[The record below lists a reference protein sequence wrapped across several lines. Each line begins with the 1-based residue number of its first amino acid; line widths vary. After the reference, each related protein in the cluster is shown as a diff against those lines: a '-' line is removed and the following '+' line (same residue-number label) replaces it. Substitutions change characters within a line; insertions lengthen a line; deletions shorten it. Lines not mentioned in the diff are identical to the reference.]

1 MRKQLWLVL
10 LFLIVP
16 IVCKGQM
23 IKLDGVVSVQNSK
36 INTGQIIYVEGVQIK
51 HEEAKSDITDSDG
64 YFSLQIVGVEPNT
77 QTKIEVTPT
86 GKYNEYIVV
95 NRRDIDNITLG
106 RKERIN
112 IYICEKNQYFK
123 RVDELYNIN
132 RIKNDEKFEREIKA
146 LKLQLAQA
154 REIIDYEKA
163 GRIADSINNIEKI
176 KVNMVDFIR
185 DISEKMAQINLD
197 SSDSIMQNAFTKISV
212 GDLDSALL
220 YIPIELIRE
229 KYLRGEILSNAGQK
243 IKEDAIQL
251 VLMKARLS
259 VLKSFD
265 EACSNYEEAIR
276 LAPPLDFEI
285 ILEYMSYLKRYNK
298 YNSAKRIAFDV
309 IERCHD
315 NEEQTGII
323 RAESL
328 GKVYFQ
334 LGNLMSEE
342 GDFNNSDDHFKKAA
356 YYFQILNRNKIDT
369 VHIQKKMEISTML
382 GQNAMQQ
389 KNWNKAETYMH
400 EALSNISENDYKYY
414 AEHTILTYFL
424 LGELK
429 RNQSNF
435 KDASFYYEKALS
447 IYKLLDQKDV
457 NTYQYALLLS
467 MLSLAKVENFE
478 YNAARNYIN
487 EALEIIENKNIESSS
502 LKEKEDC
509 AGCYMLATQC
519 FERLNEIS
527 KAKHYWDKGMQIVTK
542 LAESHPQI
550 YADTYFSNI
559 IDNLETDHKEG
570 EEILFSLINKYTTL
584 AKEDYA
590 LFEEYR
596 IILLFKLATYYE
608 THNNTK
614 RADEYF
620 REALKGTELLIGT
633 NPVKYYITFADLF
646 YHLGNFYLE
655 NKDLPA
661 ANLYFEKGI
670 SYYNVYA
677 EMNPMGEV
685 AAFGNFLSKI
695 GEAYTTYHEY
705 VIADKYLKQ
714 SAEILSKLVNADHTS
729 YAIALTDCYHQIATN
744 YVRIALSDSALV
756 YRNKALDI
764 QSDLYKKYPSVFD
777 QSYIKSLVSS
787 ASAYRQNG
795 NIEISESLL
804 QKSLD
809 ILQAMDSIKI
819 KDYNNALYITL
830 LELAECKKWVGN
842 YKKAEHYFERLYPL
856 AKEIY
861 AEGENL
867 DAYNYMVVLND
878 MGGQLY
884 NSMDEYKAAQKY
896 LLEGIDVYNKSDS
909 NERIQY
915 QHGYIALKLNLGV
928 TYLKQKKLDTGKNL
942 LNEVIR
948 EYEELYKEDK
958 RVADSNTA
966 YISNELGLAYLEVKD
981 FEQAYELLTKS
992 LNIKELLLKEYDNNR
1007 NKYELFTTYKDLAL
1021 YYQQVNNL
1029 EKSIDYLQKS
1039 HDLLSVLM
1047 KDVPSQYIG
1056 HYLKNGY
1063 YLGKAYLIRTPSIN
1077 FITTTT

>member
-1 MRKQLWLVL
+1 
-10 LFLIVP
+10 
-16 IVCKGQM
+16 
-23 IKLDGVVSVQNSK
+23 
-36 INTGQIIYVEGVQIK
+36 
-51 HEEAKSDITDSDG
+51 
-64 YFSLQIVGVEPNT
+64 
-77 QTKIEVTPT
+77 
-86 GKYNEYIVV
+86 
-95 NRRDIDNITLG
+95 
-106 RKERIN
+106 
-112 IYICEKNQYFK
+112 
-123 RVDELYNIN
+123 
-132 RIKNDEKFEREIKA
+132 
-146 LKLQLAQA
+146 
-154 REIIDYEKA
+154 
-163 GRIADSINNIEKI
+163 
-176 KVNMVDFIR
+176 
-185 DISEKMAQINLD
+185 
-197 SSDSIMQNAFTKISV
+197 
-212 GDLDSALL
+212 
-220 YIPIELIRE
+220 
-229 KYLRGEILSNAGQK
+229 
-243 IKEDAIQL
+243 
-251 VLMKARLS
+251 
-259 VLKSFD
+259 
-265 EACSNYEEAIR
+265 
-276 LAPPLDFEI
+276 
-285 ILEYMSYLKRYNK
+285 
-298 YNSAKRIAFDV
+298 
-309 IERCHD
+309 
-315 NEEQTGII
+315 
-323 RAESL
+323 
-328 GKVYFQ
+328 
-334 LGNLMSEE
+334 
-342 GDFNNSDDHFKKAA
+342 
-356 YYFQILNRNKIDT
+356 
-369 VHIQKKMEISTML
+369 MEISTML

-744 YVRIALSDSALV
+744 YVRIALSDSAL
-756 YRNKALDI
+756 YIETKPWISSRT
-764 QSDLYKKYPSVFD
+764 F
-777 QSYIKSLVSS
+777 IKSI
-787 ASAYRQNG
+787 RQ
-795 NIEISESLL
+795 
-804 QKSLD
+804 
-809 ILQAMDSIKI
+809 
-819 KDYNNALYITL
+819 
-830 LELAECKKWVGN
+830 
-842 YKKAEHYFERLYPL
+842 
-856 AKEIY
+856 
-861 AEGENL
+861 
-867 DAYNYMVVLND
+867 
-878 MGGQLY
+878 
-884 NSMDEYKAAQKY
+884 
-896 LLEGIDVYNKSDS
+896 
-909 NERIQY
+909 
-915 QHGYIALKLNLGV
+915 
-928 TYLKQKKLDTGKNL
+928 
-942 LNEVIR
+942 
-948 EYEELYKEDK
+948 
-958 RVADSNTA
+958 
-966 YISNELGLAYLEVKD
+966 
-981 FEQAYELLTKS
+981 
-992 LNIKELLLKEYDNNR
+992 
-1007 NKYELFTTYKDLAL
+1007 
-1021 YYQQVNNL
+1021 
-1029 EKSIDYLQKS
+1029 
-1039 HDLLSVLM
+1039 
-1047 KDVPSQYIG
+1047 
-1056 HYLKNGY
+1056 
-1063 YLGKAYLIRTPSIN
+1063 YLINHILNR
-1077 FITTTT
+1077 